1 MAKYVVQMK
10 TESADPM
17 WRDVNVVEA
26 APKAKRRSILRQAL
40 DEIAPTREG
49 EYRLLDEASAEVH
62 IAKPETQTAW
72 VIG

>member
-1 MAKYVVQMK
+1 MAKYVVQIR
-10 TESADPM
+10 TESGDPL
-17 WRDVNVVEA
+17 WRDLTVVEA

-40 DEIAPTREG
+40 DDVDATREG

-62 IAKPETQTAW
+62 TAKPETQTSW